1 MQSSR
6 GCYGVEGSC
15 RQTDCP
21 ERENR
26 DPPNTTDCPELQ
38 LLSCFSRLFIEKLP
52 QHRDYKSAV
61 IPEKRETVKVSGDRS
76 GMGMW
81 SGSWTLG
88 SHGSGM
94 SEPHK
99 C

>member
-1 MQSSR
+1 MGWR
-6 GCYGVEGSC
+6 VPAD
-15 RQTDCP
+15 RQTALRGRTGIP
-21 ERENR
+21 Q
-26 DPPNTTDCPELQ
+26 NTTDCPELQ

-61 IPEKRETVKVSGDRS
+61 IPEKRETVKVSGDSARS

-81 SGSWTLG
+81 LGSWTLG

-94 SEPHK
+94 SDPHK